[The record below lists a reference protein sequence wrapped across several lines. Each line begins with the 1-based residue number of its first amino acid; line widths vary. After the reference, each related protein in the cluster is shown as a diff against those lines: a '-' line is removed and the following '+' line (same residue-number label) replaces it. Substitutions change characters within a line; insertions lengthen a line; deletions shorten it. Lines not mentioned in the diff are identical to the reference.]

1 MKNKLNKITNGE
13 GAKLSLLLILI
24 ALSSIGFGCN
34 GSFSTGNSNSETTN
48 KVEDN
53 RMTNNNSVGEVEISN
68 SSLNTEVSN
77 SNSNVEVS
85 NSNSNVETANTST
98 EKPEEIVP
106 VPSEAELQALT
117 KTTLTD
123 FNAAVQKKDFTDF
136 QAKVSDVW
144 KKTVTVEAFNNGF
157 KQFMDK
163 KIDISNIKDETA
175 TFDPAPS
182 IVKKNDLNVLLVKGR
197 YNTSPLP
204 VRFDNEYIKEGDVW
218 KLISIRV
225 DTRK

>member
-1 MKNKLNKITNGE
+1 MKNILNKITNVE
-13 GAKLSLLLILI
+13 GARLSLLLILV

-34 GSFSTGNSNSETTN
+34 GSFSTGNSNNETTN

-53 RMTNNNSVGEVEISN
+53 RTTNANPVGD
-68 SSLNTEVSN
+68 LDLLN
-77 SNSNVEVS
+77 SNSNVEVSNTNSNVEIS

-98 EKPEEIVP
+98 EEPEEIVP
-106 VPSEAELQALT
+106 VPGEAELQAMI
-117 KTTLTD
+117 KATLTD

-136 QAKVSDVW
+136 HGKVSDLW

-182 IVKKNDLNVLLVKGR
+182 IVKKNNLNVLLVKGR